1 MAKHDP
7 YAAFRIPAFRFYA
20 IGFFASLIG
29 AQIQGTAIGWEMY
42 QRTGEPFALGL
53 VGLSIALPT
62 MILSLPAGYLA
73 DTFNRRNVVIFSMLG
88 TTLTSLGLAF
98 LSWTRSDVA
107 PMYALLILDAAITV
121 LGYPAKRT
129 LLPQIV
135 PRDIFPN
142 AVTWSLS
149 LMKTGWMVGP
159 ALGGLII
166 QFHIPAAY
174 VASAACTGFFIFIL
188 LRLEI
193 RYAEERSEDKP
204 PAIQTL
210 LEGFRFLNRNRLLL
224 WLMALDMFAVLLGG
238 AVYLLPIYA
247 QDILQ
252 VGSEGFGIL
261 RSAPAIGA
269 FFMAISIVHLP
280 PMKRAG
286 RTLLLAVAGFGV
298 ATIIFGY
305 SRNFWLSVAML
316 CLIGAFDNISMVV
329 RHTLVQL
336 ITPDRMRGRIT
347 AVNGVFVSASN
358 ELGGFESGTVAHFF
372 GPVFSVIS
380 GGIGTL
386 VVVLTTALASPRLR
400 TYGAL
405 DETKTAEEPAKKN
418 AADD

>member
-1 MAKHDP
+1 MGIIP
-7 YAAFRIPAFRFYA
+7 SPSFAF
-20 IGFFASLIG
+20 
-29 AQIQGTAIGWEMY
+29 
-42 QRTGEPFALGL
+42 
-53 VGLSIALPT
+53 GLSA
-62 MILSLPAGYLA
+62 
-73 DTFNRRNVVIFSMLG
+73 SM
-88 TTLTSLGLAF
+88 
-98 LSWTRSDVA
+98 
-107 PMYALLILDAAITV
+107 
-121 LGYPAKRT
+121 
-129 LLPQIV
+129 
-135 PRDIFPN
+135 
-142 AVTWSLS
+142 
-149 LMKTGWMVGP
+149 
-159 ALGGLII
+159 
-166 QFHIPAAY
+166 
-174 VASAACTGFFIFIL
+174 
-188 LRLEI
+188 
-193 RYAEERSEDKP
+193 
-204 PAIQTL
+204 
-210 LEGFRFLNRNRLLL
+210 L
-224 WLMALDMFAVLLGG
+224 WLMGCVYNLHPIRTKDIPYIDVLSESLNNPIRLALGWHAVVTDRVPPLSL
-238 AVYLLPIYA
+238 
-247 QDILQ
+247 IL
-252 VGSEGFGIL
+252 
-261 RSAPAIGA
+261 AYWMIGA

-405 DETKTAEEPAKKN
+405 DEIKTAEEPAKKN